1 MYKNSTNRVEGFSCL
16 LDNFS
21 AENDSDDTLP
31 ILSTDFASVITLSSN
46 NSIIDKSWDARDSDK
61 PLRGVPRS
69 RQCVQSNCTQDKDE
83 AKELAWIMY
92 STARAYDFTQ
102 VNQNYLQHIYPIGIS
117 ATSSLENYSLVTT
130 TGSDIEIHSYGEVV
144 STSDQINVTPQTNI
158 SNSLT
163 NIDAFRAD
171 TRFAG
176 IDGSGFATVILDT
189 GIDLDHSFFGPD
201 NDSDGIADRIVYH
214 YDFADRDAD
223 ARDFNGHGSN
233 VSSIVA
239 SSDSIYTG
247 MAPAADI
254 IHLKVF
260 QDNGF
265 GSFSYVE
272 QALQW
277 VIANVGTYNIAS
289 VNMSLG
295 DRNNWN
301 IPQGRYGIGDELATL
316 AELDVAVVSASGN
329 NFYGFN
335 SVQGVSY
342 PAADPNS
349 LSIGA
354 VFDSNIGSGITWSG
368 GATVHTTQSD
378 RITPFS
384 QRHETLSDVFAPG
397 AAITG
402 ANAYGGISTM
412 YGTSQ
417 AAPHITGMVVLAQQ
431 LAVEKLGRRLTVTE
445 LNNLL
450 TSTGA
455 TINDGDDED
464 DNVSNTGLDFQ
475 RVDVLALGEAILDMA
490 ALPTTRFVGEVG
502 SITNL
507 SKTSQTIT
515 LSGNY
520 KNPVIFAQPLSYNG
534 ADPAT
539 VRLSNI
545 TNNSFTISIQE
556 PSNKD
561 GIHWMPEDFSYIILE
576 AGNWELEDGT
586 RLEVG
591 TLNIDGLVTLGDWDP
606 VNFETSFDTNP
617 VVFSQVQTLNAVDFV
632 RTRQRHTSPNGFA
645 VGMEEEEARKYT
657 GHVNETIGY
666 LAIEAGSGNWSGLEY
681 QAGQTEETF
690 TDKWS
695 TLDFSPNFESAP
707 QLLAS
712 IATYNGTDSA
722 GLRYRNK
729 GSDSVDIKIE
739 EETSLDPE
747 TTHIKESLSFLAI
760 EGSGLLEAKA
770 YDSLTGLNTIVNDTS
785 ENYNLF
791 SESEQIQIQGDSWEK
806 IGFGSE
812 NTVLQSEFLK
822 ITEADIHD
830 IYVGTDNNISINKH
844 DIVNLNTT
852 NAISGVGNLNH
863 L

>member
-1 MYKNSTNRVEGFSCL
+1 MQVTEFIISKPKIGYLMYKHNYNREQRFSYSFDHL
-16 LDNFS
+16 SPQHDI
-21 AENDSDDTLP
+21 DDTLP
-31 ILSTDFASVITLSSN
+31 IFSTDLDTIIPLSDN
-46 NSIIDKSWDARDSDK
+46 ISIVDTVWNERDKYK
-61 PLRGVPRS
+61 V
-69 RQCVQSNCTQDKDE
+69 
-83 AKELAWIMY
+83 KELV
-92 STARAYDFTQ
+92 S
-102 VNQNYLQHIYPIGIS
+102 V
-117 ATSSLENYSLVTT
+117 TSSLEIYPLVNTT
-130 TGSDIEIHSYGEVV
+130 DSDIGIHTYGEIV
-144 STSDQINVTPQTNI
+144 STSDQINIVPQTNI

-163 NIDAFRAD
+163 NIDAFRND

-189 GIDLDHSFFGPD
+189 GIDLDHPFFGSD
-201 NDSDGIADRIVYH
+201 NNGDGVADRIVYQ
-214 YDFADRDAD
+214 YDFADGDAD
-223 ARDFNGHGSN
+223 ATDLNGHGSN

-247 MAPAADI
+247 MAPNADI

-277 VIANVGTYNIAS
+277 VIANAESYNIAS

-295 DRNNWN
+295 DNSNWN
-301 IPQGRYGIGDELATL
+301 SSQSRYGIGDELATL
-316 AELDVAVVSASGN
+316 ADLDVAVVSASGN
-329 NFYGFN
+329 SFYGFN
-335 SVQGVSY
+335 SFQGVSY

-354 VFDSNIGSGITWSG
+354 VFDSNIGSGITWSS
-368 GATVHTTQSD
+368 GATAYTTEGD

-417 AAPHITGMVVLAQQ
+417 AAPHISGIVVLAQQ

-445 LNNLL
+445 LNHLL

-455 TINDGDDED
+455 TINDGDDEN
-464 DNVSNTGLDFQ
+464 DNVTNTGLDFQ
-475 RVDVLALGEAILDMA
+475 RVDVFGLGEAILDMA
-490 ALPTTRFVGEVG
+490 DYSTKNIGEVG
-502 SITNL
+502 SISNL

-515 LSGNY
+515 LLGDY

-534 ADPAT
+534 ADPST
-539 VRLSNI
+539 VRLDNI
-545 TNNSFTISIQE
+545 SNNSFTISIQE

-561 GIHWMPEDFSYIILE
+561 GIHWMPEDFSYIVLE

-591 TLNIDGLVTLGDWDP
+591 SLKTDGLVTLGDWDT
-606 VNFETSFDTNP
+606 VNFESSFDTNP
-617 VVFSQVQTLNAVDFV
+617 VVFSQVQTFNGADFV
-632 RTRQRHTSPNGFA
+632 RTRQRDTSINGFA
-645 VGMEEEEARKYT
+645 VGMEEEEARRYT

-666 LAIEAGSGNWSGLEY
+666 FAIESGSGNWSGLEY
-681 QAGQTEETF
+681 QVGETGETF

-695 TLDFSPNFESAP
+695 TLDLGSNFDNAP

-722 GLRYRNK
+722 GLRYRYKAN
-729 GSDSVDIKIE
+729 DSVEIKIE
-739 EETSLDPE
+739 EETSLDAE
-747 TTHIKESLSFLAI
+747 TAHMRESLSFLAI

-770 YDSLTGLNTIVNDTS
+770 YDSLTGLDIAVNDAS
-785 ENYNLF
+785 ENYNF
-791 SESEQIQIQGDSWEK
+791 SSESEEIQILDCWEK
-806 IGFGSE
+806 IDLSSE
-812 NTVLQSEFLK
+812 NRVLQSDFSS
-822 ITEADIHD
+822 ITEVEIRGID
-830 IYVGTDNNISINKH
+830 GETGNNSFISND
-844 DIVNLNTT
+844 DIVNLNIV
-852 NAISGVGNLNH
+852 NGIDDVGFLNNL
-863 L
+863 

>member
-1 MYKNSTNRVEGFSCL
+1 MSKRNCNRKKYFSYL
-16 LDNFS
+16 PDRFS
-21 AENDSDDTLP
+21 RQDDINDTLP
-31 ILSTDFASVITLSSN
+31 IFCAHLDTIIPLSDN
-46 NSIIDKSWDARDSDK
+46 NSIIDTVWEERDK
-61 PLRGVPRS
+61 H
-69 RQCVQSNCTQDKDE
+69 KAE
-83 AKELAWIMY
+83 ELV
-92 STARAYDFTQ
+92 RAISA
-102 VNQNYLQHIYPIGIS
+102 LEIYP
-117 ATSSLENYSLVTT
+117 LVNTT
-130 TGSDIEIHSYGEVV
+130 ASDVEIHSYGKIV
-144 STSDQINVTPQTNI
+144 SISDEINIAPQTNI

-163 NIDAFRAD
+163 NIDTFRAD

-176 IDGSGFATVILDT
+176 IDGSNFATVILDT
-189 GIDLDHSFFGPD
+189 GIDLDHPFFGSD
-201 NDSDGIADRIVYH
+201 NNGDGVADRIVYQ
-214 YDFADRDAD
+214 YDFADGDKDASD
-223 ARDFNGHGSN
+223 LNGHGSN

-277 VIANVGTYNIAS
+277 VIANADSYNIAS

-295 DRNNWN
+295 DSNNWN
-301 IPQGRYGIGDELATL
+301 NPQSRYGIGDELATL
-316 AELDVAVVSASGN
+316 ADMDVTVVSASGN
-329 NFYGFN
+329 SFYGFN
-335 SVQGVSY
+335 SFQGVSY

-354 VFDSNIGSGITWSG
+354 VFDSNIGSGITWSS
-368 GATVHTTQSD
+368 GATAYTTERD

-417 AAPHITGMVVLAQQ
+417 AAPHISGIVVLAQQ

-475 RVDVLALGEAILDMA
+475 RVDVFALGEAILDMA
-490 ALPTTRFVGEVG
+490 GLPSTQQIGEVG
-502 SITNL
+502 SINNL
-507 SKTSQTIT
+507 SKTSQTIN
-515 LSGNY
+515 LLGDY
-520 KNPVIFAQPLSYNG
+520 KNPVVFAQPLSYNG
-534 ADPAT
+534 TDPST
-539 VRLSNI
+539 VRLNNI

-556 PSNKD
+556 PSNFD
-561 GIHWMPEDFSYIILE
+561 GIHWMPENFSYIVLE
-576 AGNWELEDGT
+576 AGNWELKDGT

-591 TLNIDGLVTLGDWDP
+591 ALNSDGLVTLGDWHT
-606 VNFETSFDTNP
+606 VNFQSSFDTNP
-617 VVFSQVQTLNAVDFV
+617 VVFSQIQTFNGKDFV
-632 RTRQRHTSPNGFA
+632 RTRQRNTSIKGFA

-657 GHVNETIGY
+657 GHVKETVGY
-666 LAIEAGSGNWSGLEY
+666 LAIESGRGNWSGLEY
-681 QAGQTEETF
+681 QIGQTRENF
-690 TDKWS
+690 TDKW
-695 TLDFSPNFESAP
+695 TPLDLGENFATTP

-729 GSDSVDIKIE
+729 DNDSVEIKIE
-739 EETSLDPE
+739 EETSLDKE
-747 TTHIKESLSFLAI
+747 TTHTRESIGFLAI
-760 EGSGLLEAKA
+760 EGSGLLEAKV
-770 YDSLTGLNTIVNDTS
+770 YDSLTGLNIAVNDTS
-785 ENYNLF
+785 ENYNF
-791 SESEQIQIQGDSWEK
+791 SSESEQIQIQEDSWEK
-806 IGFGSE
+806 IDFGSE
-812 NTVLQSEFLK
+812 NTLLQSDFPSIAEVEFRG
-822 ITEADIHD
+822 IDGD
-830 IYVGTDNNISINKH
+830 TDRNIFINND
-844 DIVNLNTT
+844 DIVNLNIT
-852 NAISGVGNLNH
+852 NAINELENLNN

>member
-1 MYKNSTNRVEGFSCL
+1 MSKDNCNREERFSYL

-21 AENDSDDTLP
+21 AQYEIEDTLP
-31 ILSTDFASVITLSSN
+31 ISSN
-46 NSIIDKSWDARDSDK
+46 DLNTIIPLSDNISTIGTTWEERDQHK
-61 PLRGVPRS
+61 PEQLV
-69 RQCVQSNCTQDKDE
+69 
-83 AKELAWIMY
+83 
-92 STARAYDFTQ
+92 
-102 VNQNYLQHIYPIGIS
+102 S
-117 ATSSLENYSLVTT
+117 ATSFLELYPLVNT
-130 TGSDIEIHSYGEVV
+130 TGSDIEIHTYGEIV
-144 STSDQINVTPQTNI
+144 SISDEINIAPQTNI

-163 NIDAFRAD
+163 NINAFRAD
-171 TRFAG
+171 TRFTA
-176 IDGSGFATVILDT
+176 IDGSGFAAVILDT
-189 GIDLDHSFFGPD
+189 GIDLDHPFFGAD
-201 NDSDGIADRIVYH
+201 QDGDGVADRIVYH
-214 YDFADRDAD
+214 YDFAHQDAD

-239 SSDSIYTG
+239 SSDTIYTG

-277 VIANVGTYNIAS
+277 VIANADTYNIAS

-295 DRNNWN
+295 DSKNWN
-301 IPQGRYGIGDELATL
+301 YPQSRYGIGDELAIL
-316 AELDVAVVSASGN
+316 ADLDIAVVSASGN
-329 NFYGFN
+329 NFYSFN

-342 PAADPNS
+342 PAVDPNS

-354 VFDSNIGSGITWSG
+354 VFDSNIGSGITWSS
-368 GATVHTTQSD
+368 GATAYTTGSD

-384 QRHETLSDVFAPG
+384 QRHETLTDIFAPG

-417 AAPHITGMVVLAQQ
+417 AAPHIAGIVVLAQQ

-450 TSTGA
+450 TSTGT
-455 TINDGDDED
+455 TINDGDDEN

-475 RVDVLALGEAILDMA
+475 RVDVLGLGEAILDMA
-490 ALPTTRFVGEVG
+490 DLPTTKKIGEVG

-507 SKTSQTIT
+507 SKTSQTII

-534 ADPAT
+534 TDPAT

-561 GIHWMPEDFSYIILE
+561 GIHWMAENFSYIVLE

-591 TLNIDGLVTLGDWDP
+591 TLNTDGLVTLGDWNT
-606 VNFETSFDTNP
+606 VNFEVSFDTNP
-617 VVFSQVQTLNAVDFV
+617 VVFSQVQTFNGKDFV
-632 RTRQRHTSPNGFA
+632 GTRQRQTSTNSFA

-657 GHVNETIGY
+657 GHINETIGY
-666 LAIEAGSGNWSGLEY
+666 FAIESGSGNWSGLQY
-681 QAGQTEETF
+681 QAGQTVETF

-695 TLDFSPNFESAP
+695 TLDFSLNFKSAP

-729 GSDSVDIKIE
+729 DNDSVEIKIE
-739 EETSLDPE
+739 EETSLDAE
-747 TTHIKESLSFLAI
+747 TTHTKESLSFLAI
-760 EGSGLLEAKA
+760 TGSGLLEAKT
-770 YDSLTGLNTIVNDTS
+770 YDPLTGLNIAVNDTS
-785 ENYNLF
+785 ENYNF
-791 SESEQIQIQGDSWEK
+791 SFESEQLQRDSGEK
-806 IGFGSE
+806 IDFSSD
-812 NTVLQSEFLK
+812 NIVLQSDFSS
-822 ITEADIHD
+822 IAEAEIHG
-830 IYVGTDNNISINKH
+830 IYKETSNILSAEISVIASETKQCPAFGESVLDDTYASFHSIP
-844 DIVNLNTT
+844 LAMTYY
-852 NAISGVGNLNH
+852 G
-863 L
+863 